1 MSNEGVQS
9 FQIQKATRLQS
20 YIEANDSYKLP
31 VRASNNRILLIS
43 DASMRRECLTH
54 LLRERTNDLFVES
67 VESVAD
73 ATQCP
78 DIVLVDLKSTN
89 LEDEA
94 LLSRSAGLQEHFG
107 ELPLVAVT
115 DRDDYRFAAKVMRNG
130 WRGCITTS
138 LGADVVLAAIRLVL
152 AGGTFIPRGLID
164 HYVDTRAEA
173 QRVEP
178 PADDSIRLGF
188 TPREADVLT
197 HLRQGKPNKLIAYA
211 LNISESTVK
220 VHIRNMMRKLH
231 ATNRTQ
237 VAFLNQETAT
247 TLRIGRAM
255 R

>member
-1 MSNEGVQS
+1 
-9 FQIQKATRLQS
+9 
-20 YIEANDSYKLP
+20 
-31 VRASNNRILLIS
+31 
-43 DASMRRECLTH
+43 MRRECLTH
-54 LLRERTNDLFVES
+54 LLRERTSDLLVES
-67 VESVAD
+67 VENVAD

-78 DIVLVDLKSTN
+78 DIALVDLRSVN
-89 LEDEA
+89 VEDEA
-94 LLSRSAGLQEHFG
+94 LSSQSASLQQLFG
-107 ELPLVAVT
+107 PVPLVAVT
-115 DRDDYRFAAKVMRNG
+115 DREDYHFAAKIMRNG

-138 LGADVVLAAIRLVL
+138 LGADVVVAAIRLVM

-164 HYVDTRAEA
+164 HYVDARAEVLRA
-173 QRVEP
+173 EP

-237 VAFLNQETAT
+237 VAFLNQETP
-247 TLRIGRAM
+247 TLRIARAM

>member
-9 FQIQKATRLQS
+9 FQKQKSIRLQD
-20 YIEANDSYKLP
+20 YIEANDSYKISS
-31 VRASNNRILLIS
+31 RAPQNRILLIS

-54 LLRERTNDLFVES
+54 LLRERTSDLLVES
-67 VESVAD
+67 VESVAE

-78 DIVLVDLKSTN
+78 DIVLVDLKSAN
-89 LEDEA
+89 MEEDALE
-94 LLSRSAGLQEHFG
+94 SRATSLKQHFG
-107 ELPLVAVT
+107 DLPLVAVT

-138 LGADVVLAAIRLVL
+138 LGADVVLAAIRLVM

-164 HYVDTRAEA
+164 HYVDMRAEV
-173 QRVEP
+173 QRAEP

-237 VAFLNQETAT
+237 VAFLKEETA